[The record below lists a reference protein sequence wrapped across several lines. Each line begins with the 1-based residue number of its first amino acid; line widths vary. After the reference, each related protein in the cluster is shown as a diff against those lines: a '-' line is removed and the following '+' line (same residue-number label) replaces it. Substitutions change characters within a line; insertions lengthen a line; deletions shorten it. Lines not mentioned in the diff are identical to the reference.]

1 MNIISLVNSQF
12 EHSFNNTKNKL
23 SLKTKWI
30 DTLLGPMIV
39 IADEK
44 ALYLLEFAE
53 RRNLANEVKN
63 LVNKTK
69 ANIIDG
75 ECEPINS
82 ITKELGSYFA
92 GTLREFK
99 TPYYLL
105 GSDFQKIIWQGLA
118 QIPYGQTRSYLDQA
132 KILNKPGAVRAT
144 ANANGKNQLAIII
157 PCHRVINTNGKLGGY
172 GGGIDNKKWLL
183 EHETKFCQN

>member
-1 MNIISLVNSQF
+1 MLVNSKF
-12 EHSFNNTKNKL
+12 EHSFNNIKNEL
-23 SLKTKWI
+23 SLKSKWI
-30 DTLLGPMIV
+30 DTLLGPMIA

-44 ALYLLEFAE
+44 ALYLLEFLE
-53 RRNLANEVKN
+53 TRNLVNEVKN

-69 ANIIDG
+69 ANIIEG
-75 ECEPINS
+75 ESEPINS
-82 ITKELGSYFA
+82 ITKELSRYFA
-92 GTLREFK
+92 GTLKDFK

-105 GSDFQKIIWQGLA
+105 GSDFQKIVWQGLT

-132 KILNKPGAVRAT
+132 KILNKPMAVRAT
-144 ANANGKNQLAIII
+144 ANANGKNRLAIII

-183 EHETKFCQN
+183 EHEMNYQ